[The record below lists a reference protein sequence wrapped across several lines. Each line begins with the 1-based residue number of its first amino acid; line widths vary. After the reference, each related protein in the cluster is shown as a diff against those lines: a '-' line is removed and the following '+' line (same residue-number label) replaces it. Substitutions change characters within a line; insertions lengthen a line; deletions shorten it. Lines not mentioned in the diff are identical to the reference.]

1 MVPPRNQ
8 TCKDRWTTTAIQEE
22 LQEIKRLLARDKKLV
37 SLGSTAEEGFNLR
50 NGYQPLHQPVTE

>member
-8 TCKDRWTTTAIQEE
+8 TFKDRWPTTAIQEE
-22 LQEIKRLLARDKKLV
+22 LQEIKRLLARDEKLV